1 MFELIKENIKKA
13 EVTDDCCGKWDLDFP
28 VLYISTR
35 GWPDNTA
42 KCSFMLASDDESAGD
57 WEDILESDYIQG
69 DSRED
74 CIQKCRKWYIDNLH
88 VVMNS
93 FVAEAESVNEDK
105 VRAFDEMKEIFKSI
119 KNSSESSCVLPNG
132 KEITCD
138 MGYVMD
144 FFQEVFNE
152 REYGFLKEIL
162 E

>member
-13 EVTDDCCGKWDLDFP
+13 AVTEDCCGKWDLDFP

-42 KCSFMLASDDESAGD
+42 KCQFMLANDDESGTD
-57 WEDILESDYIQG
+57 WETILESEYIEG

-93 FVAEAESVNEDK
+93 FLAEAEMAVEDK
-105 VRAFDEMKEIFKSI
+105 IAAFDIIKEKGVNLHMLKI
-119 KNSSESSCVLPNG
+119 
-132 KEITCD
+132 CD
-138 MGYVMD
+138 SL
-144 FFQEVFNE
+144 E
-152 REYGFLKEIL
+152 EYNKLRNTAGELDQYEYNLFRRTLL
-162 E
+162 

>member
-42 KCSFMLASDDESAGD
+42 KCSFMLASDDEDAGD
-57 WEDILESDYIQG
+57 WEDILVSDYIEG

-105 VRAFDEMKEIFKSI
+105 IAAFDIIKEKGINLYMLKI
-119 KNSSESSCVLPNG
+119 
-132 KEITCD
+132 CD
-138 MGYVMD
+138 SL
-144 FFQEVFNE
+144 E
-152 REYGFLKEIL
+152 EYNKLRNTAEEL
-162 E
+162 DQHEYDLLRRTLL